1 MSSNFINLC
10 ATFVRMGGREPSL
23 GPLNYGP
30 RAETIMFASCRA
42 IKFGMAALA
51 MAAMLAGTPTVSCA
65 PTGSVRITI
74 TRAQFIVGG
83 GSGTLRFQGERYPQR
98 VGGVSAGPF
107 GAAPV
112 DLVGRAY
119 NMRSAANIHG
129 VYSTIPETGR
139 PGTFRLRNW
148 QGSAWEFG

>member
-1 MSSNFINLC
+1 
-10 ATFVRMGGREPSL
+10 
-23 GPLNYGP
+23 
-30 RAETIMFASCRA
+30 
-42 IKFGMAALA
+42 
-51 MAAMLAGTPTVSCA
+51 
-65 PTGSVRITI
+65 
-74 TRAQFIVGG
+74 
-83 GSGTLRFQGERYPQR
+83 

-148 QGSAWEFG
+148 QGVVLELRGRAGIKPSVDLSGLQISLRNR